1 MSNKVQRL
9 IEKLVSEAMSTAQES
24 TGTRI
29 QKEVQLAQEI
39 ADALDEQDEVE
50 VEAEEETEEEAPA
63 DDEPAPES
71 TPEPDAEAEAEV
83 DVDVEEEVV
92 EEPPEENEPKTKRKM
107 SSPKIAVG
115 TTYKDFKHNF
125 NAIRSAKAIS
135 KTVNGE
141 VMITKTGTRLRD
153 YFEAMTGA
161 EKKALQEFM
170 VGLAQVL
177 LVGIQPDDATAPD
190 IKSATSKSTSPKI
203 DQEADVEIGTPTPVR
218 VVGSKLES
226 LLRLRRKN
234 MC

>member
-1 MSNKVQRL
+1 MSNNVQRL
-9 IEKLVSEAMSTAQES
+9 LKKLVLEAMSNAQES

-29 QKEVQLAQEI
+29 QKEEKLAKDI
-39 ADALDEQDEVE
+39 AEALLDEQDEVE
-50 VEAEEETEEEAPA
+50 VEVEEETEEEPAA

-71 TPEPDAEAEAEV
+71 DTDAEAEV
-83 DVDVEEEVV
+83 DIDAEEEAV
-92 EEPPEENEPKTKRKM
+92 EEPAEEEASKVKRKM
-107 SSPKIAVG
+107 STPKIAVG

-141 VMITKTGTRLRD
+141 MMITKTGTRLRD
-153 YFEAMTGA
+153 YFEALTGT

-170 VGLAQVL
+170 VGLSQVL
-177 LVGIQPDDATAPD
+177 LVGTQPDDAVAPD
-190 IKSATSKSTSPKI
+190 IKNTKPAPAPSAV
-203 DQEADVEIGTPTPVR
+203 DQNADGEIGTPTPIR

-234 MC
+234 ML

>member
-50 VEAEEETEEEAPA
+50 VEAEEETEEEVPA
-63 DDEPAPES
+63 DDEPAPE
-71 TPEPDAEAEAEV
+71 PDAETEAEV
-83 DVDVEEEVV
+83 DVDAEEEVV
-92 EEPPEENEPKTKRKM
+92 EEPPEEIEPKTKRKM

-177 LVGIQPDDATAPD
+177 LVGTQPDDATAPD
-190 IKSATSKSTSPKI
+190 IKSATSKSTSPKV
-203 DQEADVEIGTPTPVR
+203 DQEVDVEIGTPTPVR

>member
-9 IEKLVSEAMSTAQES
+9 IEKLVSEAMSSAQES

-39 ADALDEQDEVE
+39 AAALDEQDEVE
-50 VEAEEETEEEAPA
+50 VEEEPEAEVEAEVTV
-63 DDEPAPES
+63 DDEPA
-71 TPEPDAEAEAEV
+71 TEPDAEAEV
-83 DVDVEEEVV
+83 DVEVEEEVV
-92 EEPPEENEPKTKRKM
+92 EEPPEEEVPKVKRKM

-153 YFEAMTGA
+153 YFEALTGA

-177 LVGIQPDDATAPD
+177 LVGTQPDDAVAPD
-190 IKSATSKSTSPKI
+190 IKSATSKSASAVV
-203 DQEADVEIGTPTPVR
+203 DQEVDVEIGTPTPVR

-234 MC
+234 MR